1 MLEPA
6 LNPPRRIL
14 FAIWAVLALLLVMLF
29 STPARAEKE
38 FLDPTDAFRFSA
50 RIVNDDQGQAIAVR
64 YKIAPEY
71 YMYRDQFKF
80 VADAPHRLGDPL
92 LPPAK
97 IKYDQTFAKD
107 VAYYRGDVL
116 IRIPILTSGA
126 PNEAPSTSPLLFTA
140 ISQGC
145 ADAGLCYSPQEAKV
159 TLRLTSASGG
169 FFTDD
174 SAYLASTLGS
184 GSLSAII
191 LLFFGLGLLLSFTP
205 CHLPMV
211 PILSSMIVGQSARGP
226 ISRTRGFLLALTYT
240 LGMALVY
247 TAMGVG
253 AGLAG
258 EGLAASLQNP
268 WVLGTSA
275 ALMVLFALSMFGV
288 YEMQMPSA
296 LQGWLSQ
303 RARSLRGGRFAGV
316 FAMGSLSAL
325 IVGPCMA
332 APLAGALVYISQTR
346 DTLLGG
352 TALFALALGMGVPL
366 LLIGLSAGAILPRVG
381 RWMESVKR
389 FFGVL
394 LLAVAI
400 YLVAPVIPAAAHML
414 AWAVLFVLC
423 ATFLR
428 VFDRLSE
435 QARGVERLGKG
446 FGVLLLMFGAVLLLG
461 VASGGRDVLQPL
473 AHLRL
478 GATVAGQAGESQAGE
493 SQAGEGRVLP
503 TDKPGT
509 APAPVFQRIRTL
521 AELDQRLVSPGKPV
535 MLDFYAD
542 WCVSCKE
549 MERFTF
555 TDERVAARLAEYQ
568 LLQVDVTANSPE
580 DKALLRRFQLFGP
593 PGILFF
599 DREGKLIEGVQVIG
613 YQNPQRFLT
622 SLHRTH

>member
-1 MLEPA
+1 MYKPA
-6 LNPPRRIL
+6 TRSDPIRHIL
-14 FAIWAVLALLLVMLF
+14 FAIRTLLALLLLAIAF
-29 STPARAEKE
+29 TTPARAEKE
-38 FLDPTDAFRFSA
+38 FLDPSDAFKFSA

-80 VADAPHRLGDPL
+80 TVDAPHRLGEPL
-92 LPPAK
+92 LPPAG

-107 VAYYRGDVL
+107 VAYYRGDLV
-116 IRIPILTSGA
+116 IRIPLLASGA
-126 PNEAPSTSPLLFTA
+126 PNEAPNNSPVILTA

-159 TLRLTSASGG
+159 TLQRTSASGG

-174 SAYLASTLGS
+174 SAYLASTLGG

-211 PILSSMIVGQSARGP
+211 PILSSMIVGQSAHGP

-275 ALMVLFALSMFGV
+275 VLMVLFALSMFGV
-288 YEMQMPSA
+288 YEMQMPSV

-400 YLVAPVIPAAAHML
+400 YLVAPVIPAVVHML

-428 VFDRLSE
+428 VFDRLPE

-446 FGVLLLMFGAVLLLG
+446 LGVLLLMVGGVLLLG

-478 GATVAGQAGESQAGE
+478 GATAANGAGEAGQ
-493 SQAGEGRVLP
+493 GRVLP

-509 APAPVFQRIRTL
+509 AQAPVFQRISTL

-568 LLQVDVTANSPE
+568 LLQVDVTANTLD
-580 DKALLRRFQLFGP
+580 DKALLKRFQLFGP

-599 DREGKLIEGVQVIG
+599 DREGKLIEGAQVIG
-613 YQNPQRFLT
+613 YQNAERFLK
-622 SLHRTH
+622 SLHRVH